1 MLFEEERK
9 NKIVEYVNL
18 KERASVKELCKEFN
32 VSASTVRR
40 DLKEL
45 EDASRIKR
53 THGGAIPAESMAN
66 LEPSFGEKQSS
77 LQNEKIGIAK
87 KAVEFIEEGDTI
99 ILDSGTTT
107 YELAKLLLGK
117 RLIVVTNS
125 MIIAQVLQEGEG
137 IDVVLTGGRLR
148 KNTIS
153 LVGPIA
159 EEAFDRIKADKAF
172 IATNGVD
179 IDKGLTTPNLT
190 EASIKKRMLGAAK
203 YRILLAD
210 NTKTNKVTFAKFAEI
225 TDVDYLITD
234 SNTSSDFIKKA
245 KTKGVEVL
253 VG

>member
-1 MLFEEERK
+1 M
-9 NKIVEYVNL
+9 
-18 KERASVKELCKEFN
+18 
-32 VSASTVRR
+32 
-40 DLKEL
+40 
-45 EDASRIKR
+45 
-53 THGGAIPAESMAN
+53 
-66 LEPSFGEKQSS
+66 
-77 LQNEKIGIAK
+77 
-87 KAVEFIEEGDTI
+87 
-99 ILDSGTTT
+99 
-107 YELAKLLLGK
+107 
-117 RLIVVTNS
+117 
-125 MIIAQVLQEGEG
+125 
-137 IDVVLTGGRLR
+137 R